1 MLFENRFTLRAENVL
16 RCAHECAAELGH
28 GYVGSEHILLGILRD
43 GEGEAAKILNAE
55 GISAEKIRGAVI
67 NHTGIGK
74 AHKNTLQGLSPCS
87 RRIVRT
93 AYNKSKSA
101 GDGFIGDVHLLVG
114 ILCEESGSAKKLLK
128 SMGADTEK
136 LARLIMPS
144 GGDNGADCRKNAD
157 NRRNSEKSE
166 TKLLKNYG
174 RDLCELVREGKLD
187 PVIGREKELQYV
199 IEILAR
205 RTKNNPLLLGDP
217 GVGKTAV
224 AEGLAERI
232 VKGDVPRVLS
242 GKRIF
247 MLDISGVVAGTKYR
261 GEFEERIRS
270 ILREVSRAGDIILFI
285 DEIHTI
291 VGAGAAEGAID
302 AANILKPALSRRE
315 IQLIG
320 ATTHEEYRK
329 YIEPSAALSR
339 RFQTV
344 KIEEPSKEESTEIL
358 SGLRGKYEQH
368 HKIRITDEAIKA
380 AVELSDR
387 YIPERRLPDKAIDLI
402 DEAASRAKI
411 YASSPPPRM
420 RELEEKII
428 SAVGMKER
436 CIQSE
441 DFEGAARFRDREEGL
456 RNELLLISENWQKV
470 LDGHT
475 EIDFDS
481 IADVVCARTGIPASR
496 ITREESQRLLEF
508 EALLRKRVVGQ
519 EKAIAA
525 VARAVR
531 RGRLGFSDPRRPI
544 GSFLFAG
551 PTGVGKTELC
561 RALSEALFDDENKII
576 RMDMSEYMEKH
587 ELSKL
592 LGSPP
597 GYVGYDGGVTLADRI
612 CDAPYSV
619 ILFDEIEKAH
629 PDVMN
634 ILLQILEDGTITD
647 SHGKKADFRNTVI
660 VMTSNIG
667 AERMCAASVGFGT
680 GAKSDFSEVSKSVIA
695 DIKKSFRP
703 ELFNRIDDV
712 IVFSK
717 LAEKEASRIC
727 DMMISELAERV
738 FKLGIVL
745 DVTEEAKKTVVSRG
759 FDEKYGARGLRREI
773 QGKVSDILAEEYL
786 KNECAAG
793 KYRIYCEN
801 EEIKARRAV

>member
-1 MLFENRFTLRAENVL
+1 MFFENRFTLRAESVL

-43 GEGEAAKILNAE
+43 GEGKAAKILTAE
-55 GISAEKIRGAVI
+55 GVSAEKVRNSIISR
-67 NHTGIGK
+67 TGIGK

-87 RRIVRT
+87 RRIVKT

-101 GDGFIGDVHLLVG
+101 GDGFIGDEHLLAG

-144 GGDNGADCRKNAD
+144 GGDSGADCRKSAD
-157 NRRNSEKSE
+157 NRRSSEKNE

-174 RDLCELVREGKLD
+174 RDLCELVREGKTD
-187 PVIGREKELQYV
+187 PVIGREKELENV

-232 VKGDVPRVLS
+232 VKGNVPRILL
-242 GKRIF
+242 GKKIF

-344 KIEEPSKEESTEIL
+344 KVEEPSKEESTEIL
-358 SGLRGKYEQH
+358 AGLREKYEQH
-368 HKIRITDEAIKA
+368 HKIRITDEAIDA
-380 AVELSDR
+380 AIELSKK

-420 RELEEKII
+420 RELEENIVN
-428 SAVGMKER
+428 AVGMKEK
-436 CIQSE
+436 CIMSE
-441 DFEGAARFRDREEGL
+441 DFEGAARFRDREESL
-456 RNELLLISENWQKV
+456 RRELSAVSESWQKV
-470 LDGHT
+470 LEGRA

-481 IADVVCARTGIPASR
+481 IAETVCARTGIPTSR
-496 ITREESQRLLEF
+496 ITREESRRLLEF
-508 EALLRKRVVGQ
+508 ESLLRKRIVGQ

-531 RGRLGFSDPRRPI
+531 RGRLGFSDPKRPI

-561 RALSEALFDDENKII
+561 RALAEALFDDENKLI

-597 GYVGYDGGVTLADRI
+597 GYVGHDGGTTLADRV

-634 ILLQILEDGTITD
+634 ILLQVLEDGTITD
-647 SHGKKADFRNTVI
+647 SHGKRADFKNTVI

-680 GAKSDFSEVSKSVIA
+680 GGKNEFSEVSKSVVA

-717 LAEKEASRIC
+717 LTEEEASCIC
-727 DMMISELAERV
+727 DMMISALSGRLSN
-738 FKLGIVL
+738 LGITL
-745 DVTEEAKKTVVSRG
+745 NVTDEAKHFIVSRG
-759 FDEKYGARGLRREI
+759 FDEKYGARGLRREL
-773 QGKVSDILAEEYL
+773 QSSVEDILAEEYL

-793 KYRIYCEN
+793 SYRIYCEK
-801 EEIKARRAV
+801 EEIKAQRAM